1 MQEKRISTI
10 HISEKSFLTG
20 SKDKLVRD
28 IVNMQEKGLELISKL
43 HISEKSYLNESKDK
57 LVRSFMNM
65 EEKGLELISKG
76 KMAIVLL
83 LNEKEKEECVYDP
96 DVVENE
102 ATETSTLPV
111 FQNLL
116 CDHEKFFKVV
126 IFCFYFCFCYKMIYL
141 KLICEVLFGQVS
153 FGSD

>member
-20 SKDKLVRD
+20 SKDRVVRD

-43 HISEKSYLNESKDK
+43 HISERSSLNESKDK

-83 LNEKEKEECVYDP
+83 LNEKENEGCVYDP

-116 CDHEKFFKVV
+116 RDHEKFVKVV
-126 IFCFYFCFCYKMIYL
+126 
-141 KLICEVLFGQVS
+141 
-153 FGSD
+153 